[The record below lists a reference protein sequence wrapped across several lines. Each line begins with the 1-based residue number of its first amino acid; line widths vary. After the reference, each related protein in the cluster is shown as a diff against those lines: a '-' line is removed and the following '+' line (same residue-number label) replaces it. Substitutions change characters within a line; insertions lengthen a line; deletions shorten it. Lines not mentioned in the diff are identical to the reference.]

1 MSCADLHVHSEYSK
15 HPSEWFLQRLG
26 AQESYTQLSE
36 VYSIAKNL
44 GMRFVTLTDHN
55 TIEGAK
61 RLAALY
67 PEEAFISVEATT
79 YFPENGCKVHV
90 LIYDITEEQFAEIDV
105 LRANI
110 YDLREYIK
118 KNDLAYSVAHATY
131 SINGKLTYEI
141 LERLIVLFD
150 VFESINGARN
160 PHYNSLWTEALT
172 ALTQQDIERLQARYG
187 IEPISNTPWKKG
199 FTGGSDDHA
208 GLFIG
213 KTVTLSEAE
222 TKHDFIRSIKEKR
235 TVAAGRGNDFKS
247 FAFTIYK
254 IAYDFSRHKT
264 SSKGHD
270 FLTIL
275 NRLLFE
281 KQKGSFKSWLAMH
294 RMKRKKND
302 TDKII
307 ARFFSDL
314 VVEIGSEPTIGTE
327 EKIDRIY
334 KSISQLLDDFF
345 TMVMTSCFQNFK
357 AGETGKMVKNLCAA
371 LPTVFLAAP
380 FFSSLKH
387 LHSDRE
393 LIHRLEDNYIEKKS
407 PRKKRIL
414 WFTDTV
420 NDVNGVAVSLK
431 KFVAVAKKEK
441 RHVRLAVAETQV
453 EADDFIADRIVNF
466 PVVYS
471 YKPDFYDNYAMTFPS
486 LLRSLE
492 MIYAENPD
500 EIIISTPGP
509 VGIVGLI
516 AGRILGIPVSGI
528 YHTDF
533 TTQAELIL
541 HDSTLTALAENY
553 NRFFYSL
560 MDEIK
565 VPTEQYIELLAER
578 GYEAEKM
585 SVFKRGIDLTLFRPT
600 THRRDEIIRT
610 YAIQDGFTL
619 LWAGRVSRDKN
630 IDFLA
635 EVYKEIIKHKS
646 DVNLILAGIG
656 PALEELKTMFKEY
669 PRVIF
674 TGRIDRQEL
683 PYFYSLAD
691 AFIFPSTVD
700 TFGMVILEAQACG
713 LPAVV
718 TDVGG
723 PQEIVDDKK
732 TGFVLPAFDLEAWV
746 HTVMHLMKI
755 KECEPALYERVRL
768 CARSMVEKK
777 YTWEKALEAIVGKKR
792 SATVVKPRFNMS
804 VKKHAI
810 NANKLAQ

>member
-26 AQESYTQLSE
+26 AQESYTQLSD
-36 VYSIAKNL
+36 VYSIAKNM
-44 GMRFVTLTDHN
+44 GMRFFTLTDHN

-61 RLAALY
+61 RLAELY

-79 YFPENGCKVHV
+79 YFPENGCKIHV

-105 LRANI
+105 LRSNI

-131 SINGKLTYEI
+131 SINGKLTYDV
-141 LERLIVLFD
+141 LERLILLFD

-160 PHYNSLWTEALT
+160 PYYNSVWTAALKALT
-172 ALTQQDIERLQARYG
+172 PQDINRLQAQYG
-187 IEPISNTPWKKG
+187 IEPISNDPWKKG

-222 TKHDFIRSIKEKR
+222 TKHAFIRSIKEKR
-235 TVAAGRGNDFKS
+235 TVAAGRSNDFKS

-254 IAYDFSRHKT
+254 IAYDFSRQKT
-264 SSKGHD
+264 SNKGKD
-270 FLTIL
+270 LLTML

-281 KQKGSFKSWLAMH
+281 KQKGNFKSWLAMY

-334 KSISQLLDDFF
+334 KSISRLLDDFF

-357 AGETGKMVKNLCAA
+357 DGETGKMIKNLCAA

-393 LIHRLEDNYIEKKS
+393 LIHRLEDHYLDKKN
-407 PRKKRIL
+407 PRQKRII

-431 KFVAVAKKEK
+431 KFITVAKKEG
-441 RHVRLAVAETQV
+441 RHVCLAVSETQV
-453 EADDFIADRIVNF
+453 EADESIAERVINF
-466 PVVYS
+466 PVVYT
-471 YKPDFYDNYAMTFPS
+471 YTPEFYDNYAMTFPS

-516 AGRILGIPVSGI
+516 AGRILGIPVRGI

-541 HDSTLTALAENY
+541 QDSTLTALAENY
-553 NRFFYSL
+553 TRFFYSF

-565 VPTEQYIELLAER
+565 VPTQQYIELLSER
-578 GYEAEKM
+578 GYDAKKM
-585 SVFKRGIDLTLFRPT
+585 SIFKRGIDVALFRPT
-600 THRRDEIIRT
+600 AHRRAEIMRT
-610 YAIQDGFTL
+610 YALQDGFTL
-619 LWAGRVSRDKN
+619 LWVGRVSRDKN
-630 IDFLA
+630 IDFMA
-635 EVYKEIIKHKS
+635 EVYKKILTQKP
-646 DVNLILAGIG
+646 DVNLIIAGIG
-656 PALEELKTMFKEY
+656 PALGELKTIFKDY

-683 PYFYSLAD
+683 PHFYSLAD

-713 LPAVV
+713 LPAIV

-732 TGFVLPAFDLEAWV
+732 TGFVLPAFDLDAWV
-746 HTVMHLMKI
+746 QTIAHLIKI
-755 KECEPALYERVRL
+755 KESEPALYERVRL
-768 CARSMVEKK
+768 RARSMVEKK
-777 YTWEKALEAIVGKKR
+777 YTWEKALEAIIGER
-792 SATVVKPRFNMS
+792 RRIQVVQPRFNIS
-804 VKKHAI
+804 VRKWSAI
-810 NANKLAQ
+810 SKSVAQ